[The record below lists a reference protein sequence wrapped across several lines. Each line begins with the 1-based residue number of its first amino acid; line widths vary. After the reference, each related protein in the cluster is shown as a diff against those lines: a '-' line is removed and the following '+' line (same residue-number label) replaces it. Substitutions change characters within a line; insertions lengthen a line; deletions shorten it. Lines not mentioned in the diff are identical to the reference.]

1 MSQSR
6 DLIGLVLGL
15 SIGTVMLVAVTSLIV
30 RFPGDEPNSVMGIRT
45 KATMSSP
52 EAWQRSHQAA
62 RPGLRRATW
71 VALAGIA
78 VQVVVGSTVGVGT
91 AASAAVAVVVFAAVT
106 ALILAAAL
114 TGNKVAREIQ
124 CRN

>member
-78 VQVVVGSTVGVGT
+78 VQVVGITVGVGT